1 MSSQQPCASWA
12 KSRVKANFPSA
23 ARNPEINC
31 LGAFVALHGM
41 LHARWL
47 VGRLCPRQACWRR
60 LVRRRL
66 VVGRLVGG
74 GLILG
79 SLDFGSLVLVSLVNG
94 GLVLARL
101 VLEPRGLVV
110 SSLDIGRLEDDRLAI
125 GGLVPGRLV
134 GLVPGRLVVGR
145 LVIGGLVLVL
155 ASAGCARNSSRQ
167 SRGRSARDHR
177 GRSARDC
184 CPGAAAWVLL
194 TRLLCRACEKPPTSP
209 SLGRSRPWSASK
221 EEERERPS
229 SAESE
234 VWHTHQMFPVRYAAD
249 CDQLAGVFVDHNDD

>member
-1 MSSQQPCASWA
+1 
-12 KSRVKANFPSA
+12 
-23 ARNPEINC
+23 
-31 LGAFVALHGM
+31 M

-101 VLEPRGLVV
+101 VLEGL
-110 SSLDIGRLEDDRLAI
+110 SSAALTSA
-125 GGLVPGRLV
+125 GLRTTGSPSAALSPA
-134 GLVPGRLVVGR
+134 GLS
-145 LVIGGLVLVL
+145 GLFPAGLSSAGLSSAGLSSSWHRQAVLVTHHVRVEVGQHGITVVDRRGIFVQ
-155 ASAGCARNSSRQ
+155 AQQRGYCRRVSYAG
-167 SRGRSARDHR
+167 
-177 GRSARDC
+177 
-184 CPGAAAWVLL
+184 
-194 TRLLCRACEKPPTSP
+194 ACEKPPTSP

-221 EEERERPS
+221 RRERETEFGRPPFLCMYVCMYGNALCGVAS
-229 SAESE
+229 LRARNIAPAAPPSAPDGS
-234 VWHTHQMFPVRYAAD
+234 A
-249 CDQLAGVFVDHNDD
+249 